1 MKDFDKNTLGFVVQH
16 YDRGGLDTERA
27 LRKFQ
32 QRAGI
37 SPSRSWRHIAAMA
50 ALVMV
55 VGGALACGLWYG
67 QQDQAESQSES
78 IVPDTNYR
86 ILKQKGNRSI
96 LLQYDNE
103 PIGNVLHEL
112 STYYK
117 KELSTKE
124 NRRRISGEIE
134 ASSLEEIIV
143 ILETTLNIKI
153 QVK

>member
-1 MKDFDKNTLGFVVQH
+1 MKDFDKNTLDFIIQH
-16 YDRGGLDTERA
+16 YDEGGLDTERA
-27 LRKFQ
+27 LRQFE

-37 SPSRSWRHIAAMA
+37 APNRSWRHIAAVA

-67 QQDQAESQSES
+67 LQEQSEEQAEYV
-78 IVPDTNYR
+78 IANTDYR
-86 ILKQKGNRSI
+86 ILQQKDDHTI
-96 LLQYDNE
+96 LLRYDNE

-124 NRRRISGEIE
+124 NQRRISGEIE

>member
-1 MKDFDKNTLGFVVQH
+1 MKDFDKNTLDFIIQH
-16 YDRGGLDTERA
+16 YDEGGLDTERA
-27 LRKFQ
+27 LRQFE

-37 SPSRSWRHIAAMA
+37 APRRSWRHIAAVA

-67 QQDQAESQSES
+67 LQEQAEEQAEN
-78 IVPDTNYR
+78 VVANTDYR
-86 ILKQKGNRSI
+86 ILKQKDDHTI
-96 LLQYDNE
+96 LLRYDNE

-124 NRRRISGEIE
+124 NQRRISGEIE

>member
-1 MKDFDKNTLGFVVQH
+1 MKDFDKNTLDFVVRH
-16 YDRGGLDTERA
+16 YTERELDRERA
-27 LRKFQ
+27 LRQFQ

-37 SPSRSWRHIAAMA
+37 TPNRSWRHTAAIA

-55 VGGALACGLWYG
+55 VGGALACGLWYSR
-67 QQDQAESQSES
+67 QDQAESQVES
-78 IVPDTNYR
+78 IVPDTSYR
-86 ILKQKGNRSI
+86 ILKQKDDSSI

-103 PIGNVLHEL
+103 PIGNVLREL

-117 KELSTKE
+117 KELYTKE
-124 NRRRISGEIE
+124 NRQRISGEIE

>member
-1 MKDFDKNTLGFVVQH
+1 MKDFDKNTLDFIIQH
-16 YDRGGLDTERA
+16 YDEGGLDTERA
-27 LRKFQ
+27 LRQFE

-37 SPSRSWRHIAAMA
+37 APRRSWRHIAAVA

-67 QQDQAESQSES
+67 LQEQAEEQAEN
-78 IVPDTNYR
+78 VVANTDYR
-86 ILKQKGNRSI
+86 ILKQKDEHTI
-96 LLQYDNE
+96 LLRYDNE

-124 NRRRISGEIE
+124 NQRRISGEIE

>member
-1 MKDFDKNTLGFVVQH
+1 MKDFDKNTLDFIIQH
-16 YDRGGLDTERA
+16 YDEGGLDTERA
-27 LRKFQ
+27 LRQFE

-37 SPSRSWRHIAAMA
+37 TPRRSWRHIAAVA

-67 QQDQAESQSES
+67 LQEQAEEQAEN
-78 IVPDTNYR
+78 VVANTDYR
-86 ILKQKGNRSI
+86 ILKQKDEHTI
-96 LLQYDNE
+96 LLRYDNE

-124 NRRRISGEIE
+124 NKRRISGEIE

>member
-1 MKDFDKNTLGFVVQH
+1 MKDFDKNTLDFIIQN
-16 YDRGGLDTERA
+16 YDEGGLDTERA
-27 LRKFQ
+27 LRQFE

-37 SPSRSWRHIAAMA
+37 APRRSRRHIAAVA

-67 QQDQAESQSES
+67 LQEQAEEQAEN
-78 IVPDTNYR
+78 VVANTDYR
-86 ILKQKGNRSI
+86 ILKQKDEHTI
-96 LLQYDNE
+96 LLRYDNE

-124 NRRRISGEIE
+124 NQRRISGEIE

>member
-1 MKDFDKNTLGFVVQH
+1 MKDFDKNTLDFIIQH
-16 YDRGGLDTERA
+16 YDEGGLDTERA
-27 LRKFQ
+27 LRQFE

-37 SPSRSWRHIAAMA
+37 APRRSWRHIAAVA

-55 VGGALACGLWYG
+55 VGGALACGLWYSR
-67 QQDQAESQSES
+67 QDQAESQVES
-78 IVPDTNYR
+78 IVPDTSYR
-86 ILKQKGNRSI
+86 ILKQKDDSSI

-103 PIGNVLHEL
+103 PIGNVLREL

-117 KELSTKE
+117 KELYTKE
-124 NRRRISGEIE
+124 NRQRISGEIE

>member
-1 MKDFDKNTLGFVVQH
+1 MKDFYKSTLDFVTQH
-16 YDRGGLDTERA
+16 YDERGLNTERS
-27 LRKFQ
+27 LRQFQ

-37 SPSRSWRHIAAMA
+37 TSNRPWRHIAAVA
-50 ALVMV
+50 SLVIA
-55 VGGALACGLWYG
+55 VGGALACGFWYG
-67 QQDQAESQSES
+67 QQDQTEGQVESS
-78 IVPDTNYR
+78 ITDTDYR
-86 ILKQKGNRSI
+86 ILKQKDDNNI
-96 LLQYDNE
+96 LLCYDNE

-124 NRRRISGEIE
+124 NRQRISGEIE

>member
-1 MKDFDKNTLGFVVQH
+1 MKDFDKNTLDFVVQN
-16 YDRGGLDTERA
+16 YTEKGLDTERA
-27 LRKFQ
+27 LRQFQ
-32 QRAGI
+32 QQAGI
-37 SPSRSWRHIAAMA
+37 TPNRSWRHIAAVA

-67 QQDQAESQSES
+67 QQDQAERQIES
-78 IVPDTNYR
+78 TAPDTSYR
-86 ILKQKGNRSI
+86 ILKQKDDRSI

-103 PIGNVLHEL
+103 PIGNVLREL

-124 NRRRISGEIE
+124 NLRRISGEIE